1 MNHKTK
7 TLSAVFAGLI
17 LVNIGGVA
25 KIRKERY
32 QDKLEVHQRL

>member
-17 LVNIGGVA
+17 LVNIGG
-25 KIRKERY
+25 EQHSQQRY